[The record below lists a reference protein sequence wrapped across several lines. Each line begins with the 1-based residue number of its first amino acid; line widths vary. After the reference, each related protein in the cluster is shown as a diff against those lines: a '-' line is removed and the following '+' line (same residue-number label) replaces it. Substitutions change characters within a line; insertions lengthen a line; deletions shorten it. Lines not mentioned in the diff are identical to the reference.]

1 MRTSRLKFA
10 AAEKS
15 STVRD
20 LRREDILSYF
30 TMARRSGALL
40 LATFMVGLLLLS
52 GLSFVQPQRAAQP
65 AAEAGVDNTAAIAAM
80 GLAAPLVV
88 GQPAFAAD
96 SPPGWPFLLA
106 FTTVISVIFI
116 IPNIVFPG
124 PKR

>member
-1 MRTSRLKFA
+1 MALKRG
-10 AAEKS
+10 S
-15 STVRD
+15 
-20 LRREDILSYF
+20 
-30 TMARRSGALL
+30 SGALL
-40 LATFMVGLLLLS
+40 LSAVCVSLLLWN
-52 GLSFVQPQRAAQP
+52 GLTTLFVQAPRASQPSTPQAGLENAAV
-65 AAEAGVDNTAAIAAM
+65 ASA
-80 GLAAPLVV
+80 GLALPLFV